1 VPAGALVALTPLA
14 SQKRPLLLPGG
25 RFLFGVPARIL
36 EALAQP
42 KSFEPNAASGFAPGQ
57 IEELEQEHD
66 LRKVVLLE
74 KRNFSIWGQ
83 AQPRRVCADPALR

>member
-1 VPAGALVALTPLA
+1 VALTPLA

-42 KSFEPNAASGFAPGQ
+42 KSFEPNAASGFAPGHPTNRR
-57 IEELEQEHD
+57 IGARARFKKSRLARKAELLHLGTSAATKG
-66 LRKVVLLE
+66 LR
-74 KRNFSIWGQ
+74 
-83 AQPRRVCADPALR
+83 